1 MALVHHCE
9 FNGFATFEPMINS
22 WLCKGKYYWMADLL
36 FDWFRFSYFALL
48 KLSTDWL
55 FRSYP
60 NQSNERS
67 AQQWYFPLQTKQPF
81 LNETNRET
89 ETLFSERWLA
99 IHVSGENGPDRRI
112 WILQKSNF
120 MLIFVRANT
129 YQYLQQDNEED
140 KDEEIVQQQKSGVG
154 SGFQN
159 LFSPN

>member
-1 MALVHHCE
+1 M
-9 FNGFATFEPMINS
+9 
-22 WLCKGKYYWMADLL
+22 
-36 FDWFRFSYFALL
+36 
-48 KLSTDWL
+48 
-55 FRSYP
+55 
-60 NQSNERS
+60 
-67 AQQWYFPLQTKQPF
+67 
-81 LNETNRET
+81 NETNRET

-159 LFSPN
+159 LFSPK